1 MDSQVLIFRLV
12 NDFEVLSCNGLL
24 IEDIRR
30 FSTLFNQLHY
40 SNVKRECNKVAHNFV
55 RYIVHILDFLL

>member
-1 MDSQVLIFRLV
+1 M
-12 NDFEVLSCNGLL
+12 LSCNGLL

-30 FSTLFNQLHY
+30 CSTLFNQLRY
-40 SNVKRECNKVAHNFV
+40 YYVKRECNKVAHNFV